1 MGAIYYVFGLF
12 MILFYL
18 GMAYIMIF
26 SPIFAERVSDPLRY
40 GMGALFFLYGIFR
53 AYRLVKGIY
62 VGTESFARIRFHAVD
77 RSGLFFV
84 QG

>member
-1 MGAIYYVFGLF
+1 MSRLNSEENKRSKLSAIYYVFGLF

-40 GMGALFFLYGIFR
+40 GMGTLFFLYGIFR
-53 AYRLVKGIY
+53 AYRLVKGN
-62 VGTESFARIRFHAVD
+62 VK
-77 RSGLFFV
+77 
-84 QG
+84 

>member
-1 MGAIYYVFGLF
+1 MSALETKENRRNKLGAIYYVFGLF

-53 AYRLVKGIY
+53 AYRLVKGNVKY
-62 VGTESFARIRFHAVD
+62 E
-77 RSGLFFV
+77 
-84 QG
+84 